1 MKIPLIRVGF
11 PIHDRVGAQRILMMG
26 YRGAMSMI
34 DRITNT
40 ILETKDIELEEKWL
54 QSKESSLP
62 GSCSDC
68 TPAHAHLH

>member
-1 MKIPLIRVGF
+1 
-11 PIHDRVGAQRILMMG
+11 
-26 YRGAMSMI
+26 MI